1 MVVRKIKIIYCLLLA
16 SFGFLSAE
24 QSIKDL
30 DAQVG
35 NYYWGRL
42 NYFFQNTSSASDFF
56 IKSNNQDIDVFLKKY
71 PQSFFGLFLRLS
83 RPYNKITHEIFK
95 EWRNCALQKISKT
108 PSLLYLEADNL
119 SRPVDFFNDYNYQ
132 EYFLNAWFKEKELCK
147 NYYLF
152 YHGQRAEFGF
162 IQEFTKELIQELY
175 EVGYLY
181 ASLPD
186 DFLFIQ
192 NCESMNHVINK
203 TVPHN
208 QNIKMHARQKTM
220 LEGRNY
226 NTEPSRVPERLSVN
240 AFLFGGTSRPGATT
254 WEFVVTNS
262 NINYFNIDFKKVCFD
277 ALGLSELCAQTYV
290 DEVEQLYTEYKSFYE
305 KGRLIQIAI
314 PKKMI
319 DESVYIASDGAYKD
333 CVYTKFGKKITTVSD
348 FFYHLES
355 GDYSVLKVH
364 AEQGHLRPGINEVE
378 FAMPLTGANVLNP
391 YTGIKVFGYSCV
403 PCNEIDV
410 SYYCHNSQ
418 QWHIKKTTHKE
429 HEEKR
434 KKLCKK
440 IAQMVV
446 K

>member
-1 MVVRKIKIIYCLLLA
+1 MVVIKKIGIYSLLLA

-35 NYYWGRL
+35 NYYWGKL
-42 NYFFQNTSSASDFF
+42 NYFFQNTSLASDFF

-71 PQSFFGLFLRLS
+71 PQAFYGLFLRLS
-83 RPYNKITHEIFK
+83 RPYNQCTHAIFT
-95 EWRNCALQKISKT
+95 EWHNCAMQKIPTT
-108 PSLLYLEADNL
+108 PSLRYLEAHNL
-119 SRPVDFFNDYNYQ
+119 SRPVEFFNDTNYQ
-132 EYFLNAWFKEKELCK
+132 EYFLNAWFKEKALCD
-147 NYYLF
+147 NYHLF

-162 IQEFTKELIQELY
+162 IQEFTKELIQELH
-175 EVGYLY
+175 EVGYLDT
-181 ASLPD
+181 SLPD

-192 NCESMNHVINK
+192 NFESMNHVINK

-208 QNIKMHARQKTM
+208 QNIKMQQQQQQM
-220 LEGRNY
+220 IQGRNY

-254 WEFVVTNS
+254 WEFVVMNS

-277 ALGLSELCAQTYV
+277 ALGLSALCAQTYV
-290 DEVEQLYTEYKSFYE
+290 DEVEQLYAEYKSFYE

-333 CVYTKFGKKITTVSD
+333 CVYTKFGQKITTVSD
-348 FFYHLES
+348 FFYHFEA

-364 AEQGHLRPGINEVE
+364 AAQGHLRPGINEVE

-391 YTGIKVFGYSCV
+391 YTGIKVFGYSCA
-403 PCNEIDV
+403 PFNEIDV
-410 SYYCHNSQ
+410 SYYCHNFK
-418 QWHIKKTTHKE
+418 QWRIKKVTHKE

-434 KKLCKK
+434 KKLCNK